1 MTSRGTRPT
10 QPRRW
15 GRRAEGIRQ
24 EAEET
29 GQEIA
34 RLARAARSTTNVYE
48 QRVYLAE
55 IEALGERI
63 TRLMVQAQVGID
75 EDEG

>member
-1 MTSRGTRPT
+1 MASRPM

-24 EAEET
+24 EAEAT

-34 RLARAARSTTNVYE
+34 KLARQARSTTNVYE

-55 IEALGERI
+55 IETLGERI
-63 TRLMVQAQVGID
+63 TRLMVQAQIGID
-75 EDEG
+75 EDEQP